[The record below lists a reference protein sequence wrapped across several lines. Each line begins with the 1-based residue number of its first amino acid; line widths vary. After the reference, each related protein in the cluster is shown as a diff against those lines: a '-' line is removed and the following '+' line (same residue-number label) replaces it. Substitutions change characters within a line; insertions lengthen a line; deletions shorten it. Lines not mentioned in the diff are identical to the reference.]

1 MALYEKTAAELS
13 ELLAKKEVSAVELAK
28 DVFART
34 AAVEDRVQGYV
45 TVTEET
51 ALAQAEAVDKKRAAG
66 EELSA
71 LAGIP
76 VAVKDNICTKG
87 TLTTCASKILYNF
100 KPPYNATVVEKLAA
114 HDVVVTG
121 KANMD
126 EFAMGSSC
134 ENSATHP
141 THNPH
146 DLTRV
151 PGGSSGGSAAVVAR
165 RRGPAVARFGYRR
178 LDPPARVVLRRGRP
192 QADLWRGIPLRP
204 DRVRVLARP
213 DRPVRPFCR
222 GRGDAA
228 RRGHRP

>member
-45 TVTEET
+45 TVTEEA

-76 VAVKDNICTKG
+76 IAVKDNICTKG

-100 KPPYNATVVEKLAA
+100 KMCIRDRPHAVQQCALYRGCRGAYNAGAPKEW
-114 HDVVVTG
+114 
-121 KANMD
+121 
-126 EFAMGSSC
+126 
-134 ENSATHP
+134 
-141 THNPH
+141 
-146 DLTRV
+146 
-151 PGGSSGGSAAVVAR
+151 AR
-165 RRGPAVARFGYRR
+165 RDHG
-178 LDPPARVVLRRGRP
+178 
-192 QADLWRGIPLRP
+192 WGI
-204 DRVRVLARP
+204 DTGM
-213 DRPVRPFCR
+213 DN
-222 GRGDAA
+222 
-228 RRGHRP
+228 